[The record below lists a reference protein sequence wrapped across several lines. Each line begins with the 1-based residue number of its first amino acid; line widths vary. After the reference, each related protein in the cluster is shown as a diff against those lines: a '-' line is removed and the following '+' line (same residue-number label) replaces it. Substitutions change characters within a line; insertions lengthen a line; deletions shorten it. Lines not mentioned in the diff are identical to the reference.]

1 MENSNRF
8 LCFTDRHSKENKTEK
23 KPNDLEKWFYGDF
36 SLGNLAKSKRKR
48 PHEMIDQNY

>member
-8 LCFTDRHSKENKTEK
+8 LCFTERQTNKTEK
-23 KPNDLEKWFYGDF
+23 KANDLEKWFYGNF
-36 SLGNLAKSKRKR
+36 SLGNPAKSKRKR